1 MTDTVFNVTGRI
13 IMRLANT
20 TQTSSGKA
28 TLARLR
34 QSIGK
39 NIAQTVEVWPEVFS
53 ELPES
58 FLSRT
63 GEPTRE
69 EKAIFSSLQ
78 FYALHQQAKSESVNS
93 LNKTDNI
100 GQSLKSLRSKDDSK
114 AIDCRFNAMVTSS
127 TFEELSNHL
136 RHLIKLLKKSNAK
149 ISYAQLADDLFWY
162 QNGFEDRVKLRWG
175 QSYYSNIKKENRQI
189 IRRKS

>member
-20 TQTSSGKA
+20 TQMSSGKA

-39 NIAQTVEVWPEVFS
+39 NLAQTVEVWPEAFA
-53 ELPES
+53 ELPET

-63 GEPTRE
+63 GEATRE
-69 EKAIFSSLQ
+69 EKAIFTSLQ
-78 FYALHQQAKSESVNS
+78 FYALHQQGKSESVNS
-93 LNKTDNI
+93 LNKIDNI

-114 AIDCRFNAMVTSS
+114 AIDRRFNAMITSS

-162 QNGFEDRVKLRWG
+162 QNGFEDRVKLYWG
-175 QSYYSNIKKENRQI
+175 QSYYSNIKKE
-189 IRRKS
+189 K

>member
-1 MTDTVFNVTGRI
+1 MIDTVFNVTGRI
-13 IMRLANT
+13 IMRLVNT
-20 TQTSSGKA
+20 TQTNSGKA

-39 NIAQTVEVWPEVFS
+39 NLAQTVEVWPEVFA
-53 ELPES
+53 ELPEA

-69 EKAIFSSLQ
+69 EKAIFTSLQ
-78 FYALHQQAKSESVNS
+78 FYALHQQGKSESVNFPDS
-93 LNKTDNI
+93 KDNI

-114 AIDCRFNAMVTSS
+114 AIDRRFNAMIASS

-136 RHLIKLLKKSNAK
+136 RHLIKLLKKGNAK

-162 QNGFEDRVKLRWG
+162 QNGSEDRVKLRWG
-175 QSYYSNIKKENRQI
+175 QSYYSNIKKE
-189 IRRKS
+189 K